1 MFRGSQPLAAGGG
14 AHDRDIFEFGS
25 EFELELSTREDAI
38 EALRRAEEKYRSI
51 FENAIEGIFQTSPDG
66 HYLSCNPALARIY
79 GYESPQELTES
90 IRDIAR
96 QLYVDEDARQRFA
109 GRLEQS
115 DVVTEFEARIR
126 RKDGSVRWIS
136 ENARAIRDAHGRLLY
151 YEGTVEDIT
160 ERKHSEVLRREKEA
174 AELANRA
181 KSEFLANLSHEIRTP
196 LNGVIGMLG
205 LLVDTQLD
213 ERQRRYA
220 QVAKSSADALL
231 AQINDVLDFAKIE
244 AGKLELDPAPCKVRD
259 LIEDTVEMFAQRAES
274 KGLELACR
282 IDPGIPS
289 QVLAD
294 EQRIRQILIN
304 LLGNAVKFTSHGE
317 IVVHA
322 ALEGETPRAAVVRL
336 SVTDTGIGIPP
347 DRLGKLFRAFSQV
360 DASTTRKYGGTGLGL
375 AICARLATLMG
386 GEAGV
391 ESRLGQGSCFWC
403 RLSLERSPSNNGAP
417 KTSREL
423 AGLRVLAVD
432 DNATQLEILRS
443 FLLELG
449 CDVVTATNGGQAL
462 SLLRAAAS
470 PASPFRAVVFDMQM
484 PGMDGRQLARE
495 IGADPALS
503 SMRRV
508 ALTSLSDLMLE
519 TELRDMGVDRCLH
532 KPLRQSRLHDCLVQ
546 ILFPPAHPDAA
557 GSADGSAAKAR
568 PSAAFVGRK
577 VLLAE
582 DNEVN
587 QLVARELLHR
597 LGIEC
602 DVASNGYEAVEKA
615 RDGAY
620 DLVLMDCQMPEM
632 DGFEATQA
640 IREAEQRSASFAGH
654 RLPIVALTANAVKG
668 DRERCL
674 TAGMDAYLTK
684 PVRPSELLETLA
696 SLLCKQGSQ

>member
-1 MFRGSQPLAAGGG
+1 MLRGSQPLAA
-14 AHDRDIFEFGS
+14 AHDRDFFEPQFEPEFG
-25 EFELELSTREDAI
+25 TREDAI
-38 EALRRAEEKYRSI
+38 EALRLAEEKYRGI

-66 HYLSCNPALARIY
+66 RYLSCNPALARIY
-79 GYESPQELTES
+79 GYDSPQELTES
-90 IRDIAR
+90 ICDIAR
-96 QLYVDEDARQRFA
+96 QLYVDEGARQRFA
-109 GRLEQS
+109 CLLEES
-115 DVVTEFEARIR
+115 DVVTDFEAQIR
-126 RKDGSVRWIS
+126 RKDGTIRWIS
-136 ENARAIRDAHGRLLY
+136 ENARAIRDPKGRLIY

-205 LLVDTQLD
+205 LLIDTQLD
-213 ERQRRYA
+213 DRQRRYA
-220 QVAKSSADALL
+220 QVARSSADALL

-244 AGKLELDPAPCKVRD
+244 AGKLELDLAPCKFRD

-282 IDPGIPS
+282 IEAGIPPLA
-289 QVLAD
+289 LAD

-322 ALEGETPRAAVVRL
+322 ALEGESPQAAVVRL

-347 DRLGKLFRAFSQV
+347 DRLGRLFKAFSQV

-391 ESRLGQGSCFWC
+391 ESRLGQGSSFWC
-403 RLSLERSPSNNGAP
+403 RINLERLPSPEDGCEA
-417 KTSREL
+417 SRKL
-423 AGLRVLAVD
+423 AGVRVLAVD

-443 FLLELG
+443 FLHEFG
-449 CDVVTATNGGQAL
+449 CNVVTAANGGQAIA
-462 SLLRAAAS
+462 LLEAAS
-470 PASPFRAVVFDMQM
+470 SSAHPFGLAIVDMKM
-484 PGMDGRQLARE
+484 PGLDGRQLAQA
-495 IGADPALS
+495 IAANSAMS
-503 SMRRV
+503 STRRI
-508 ALTSLSDLMLE
+508 AMTSLSDLMLE
-519 TELRDMGVDRCLH
+519 AELHAVGVDRCLH
-532 KPLRQSRLHDCLVQ
+532 KPIRQSHLHDCLVKV
-546 ILFPPAHPDAA
+546 LFPQSHANAKDPDAESST
-557 GSADGSAAKAR
+557 GAKSSLLFA
-568 PSAAFVGRK
+568 GRK

-587 QLVARELLHR
+587 QLVAREMLHR
-597 LGIEC
+597 LGLEC
-602 DVASNGYEAVEKA
+602 EVASNGCEAVEKA
-615 RDGAY
+615 RAGVY
-620 DLVLMDCQMPEM
+620 DLILMDCQMPEM

-640 IREAEQRSASFAGH
+640 IREAERKSGSLAGR

-674 TAGMDAYLTK
+674 AAGMDAYLTK
-684 PVRPSELLETLA
+684 PVKPAELRQTLSA
-696 SLLCKQGSQ
+696 LLVGEREA